1 VGNSTA
7 ATVRDIEQTRRRLE
21 RDVAELTERLP
32 APAIWAKRL
41 AGVAVGGGVGGSLFW
56 FVAHRIRNKAK
67 KANEAG
73 RDKTPRPP
81 SSGRMKGRRDKGKK
95 ALKNA
100 PIAVVQAPV
109 VQVLPPE
116 WSEKLGGLFE
126 TGQWKGPAIAI
137 GTVWVL
143 LRWMELRRLKR
154 LTKAMLLPR

>member
-7 ATVRDIEQTRRRLE
+7 ATLTEIEQTRSRLE
-21 RDVAELTERLP
+21 RDMAELAGRLP
-32 APAIWAKRL
+32 APAIWLKRL

-56 FVAHRIRNKAK
+56 FVAHRIRNRAK
-67 KANEAG
+67 KAKEQKAE
-73 RDKTPRPP
+73 KAE
-81 SSGRMKGRRDKGKK
+81 K
-95 ALKNA
+95 ALKNVPA
-100 PIAVVQAPV
+100 AVTQSPV

-116 WSEKLGGLFE
+116 WGERLGELLE

-154 LTKAMLLPR
+154 LTKAILSP

>member
-7 ATVRDIEQTRRRLE
+7 ATLTEIEETRSRLE
-21 RDVAELTERLP
+21 RDMAELAERLP
-32 APAIWAKRL
+32 APAIWLKRL
-41 AGVAVGGGVGGSLFW
+41 AGVAVGGGVGGTLFW
-56 FVAHRIRNKAK
+56 FVAHRLRNRAK
-67 KANEAG
+67 K
-73 RDKTPRPP
+73 
-81 SSGRMKGRRDKGKK
+81 GKEQKAEKAEK

-100 PIAVVQAPV
+100 PAAVVQSPV

-116 WSEKLGGLFE
+116 WGERLGELFE

-154 LTKAMLLPR
+154 LTRAILSP